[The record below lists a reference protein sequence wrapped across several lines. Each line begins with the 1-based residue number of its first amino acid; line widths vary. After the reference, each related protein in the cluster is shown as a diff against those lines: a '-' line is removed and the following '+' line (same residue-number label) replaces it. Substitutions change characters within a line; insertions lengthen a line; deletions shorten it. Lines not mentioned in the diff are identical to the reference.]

1 MLSYLGGFKGLVQ
14 FKACLIDNTTFRLHY
29 QGRHIDIDGKE
40 ERQGQLEVKRLT
52 LH

>member
-29 QGRHIDIDGKE
+29 QGLHIDIDGKE
-40 ERQGQLEVKRLT
+40 RQGQVEVKRQT
-52 LH
+52 SIA